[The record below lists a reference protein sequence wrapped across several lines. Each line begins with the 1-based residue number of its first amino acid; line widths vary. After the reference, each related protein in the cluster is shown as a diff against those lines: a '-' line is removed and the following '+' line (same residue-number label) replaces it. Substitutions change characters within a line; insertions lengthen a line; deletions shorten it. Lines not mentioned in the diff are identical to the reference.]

1 MKFGKER
8 VFKTHTL
15 LTVFALFV
23 AGAAY
28 AQDVEKVP
36 LKTAVAKLELAPLER
51 LYDGTV
57 EAINQATVA
66 AQTAGRI
73 AEVYYDVDDYVEAG
87 TPIIRFTDVEQA
99 AGARQAEAQLQEALA
114 LATEAN
120 DDFARSESLY
130 ADGTISKRE
139 FDRALTANTAAQ
151 ARVKAAQSAV
161 KSAQQQV
168 EYTLVRAPY
177 SGIVTERF
185 VEAGESVSV
194 GQPLMSGLSLESLRV
209 TVDIPQ
215 QIMKQVRELMTA
227 AVLTDE
233 GRVQPASITIFP
245 YANATTNTFTV
256 RLELPEGQFNLYP
269 GMFTKVAFVVGE
281 SQRLLVPT
289 TAILRRSEV
298 TGVYVVGPDQSV
310 RLHQIR
316 VGREFG
322 DQTEVLAGLEPG
334 ETIAT
339 NPVMAGIY
347 IKSGTAGNHD

>member
-1 MKFGKER
+1 VKASKER
-8 VFKTHTL
+8 VPGGQ
-15 LTVFALFV
+15 AMLFV
-23 AGAAY
+23 LAILVTGSSL
-28 AQDVEKVP
+28 AQDVARLP
-36 LKTAVAKLELAPLER
+36 LETTVAQLELAPLER
-51 LYDGTV
+51 IFDGTV

-66 AQTAGRI
+66 AQTAGRV
-73 AEVYYDVDDYVEAG
+73 AEVYYDVDDFVEAG

-99 AGARQAEAQLQEALA
+99 AGARQAEAQLQEAIA
-114 LATEAN
+114 RATEA
-120 DDFARSESLY
+120 DDEFARAESLY
-130 ADGTISKRE
+130 EAGTIAKRD
-139 FDRALTANTAAQ
+139 FDRALTAKTAAQ
-151 ARVKAAQSAV
+151 AQVKAAQSAV
-161 KSAQQQV
+161 KSARQQV

-185 VEAGESVSV
+185 VEAGETVSV

-215 QIMKQVRELMTA
+215 QIMKPVRTQMQA

-233 GRVQPASITIFP
+233 GRVQPTSITVFP

-281 SQRLLVPT
+281 SQRLMVPT
-289 TAILRRSEV
+289 SAILRRSEV
-298 TGVYVVGPDQSV
+298 TGVYVVGSDQSV
-310 RLHQIR
+310 RLRQIR

-322 DQTEVLAGLEPG
+322 ESTEVLAGLEPG
-334 ETIAT
+334 ETIAI

-347 IKSGTAGNHD
+347 IKTGTAGNHD